1 VIYVIA
7 PLSLK
12 PSGMSCLLYFL
23 KVGILSYFLLSFNII
38 HRNKNK
44 RNMILSKL
52 FDEVINLYF
61 ILLKF
66 VKFGGRGI
74 FIEFE

>member
-1 VIYVIA
+1 
-7 PLSLK
+7 
-12 PSGMSCLLYFL
+12 MSYLLYFL
-23 KVGILSYFLLSFNII
+23 KVSMLSYFLLSFNTI

-44 RNMILSKL
+44 RDIILSKV
-52 FDEVINLYF
+52 FEEVINLYF

-74 FIEFE
+74 FIEFELNYSKFESTIN